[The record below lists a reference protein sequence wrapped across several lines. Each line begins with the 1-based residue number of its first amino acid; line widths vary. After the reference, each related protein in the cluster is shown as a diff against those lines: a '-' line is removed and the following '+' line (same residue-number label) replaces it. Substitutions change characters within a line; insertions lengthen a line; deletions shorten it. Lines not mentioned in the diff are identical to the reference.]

1 MASQTRRQYSDWNSF
16 KNMSSVQVS
25 AFAVWKSEFC
35 NIALLF
41 PAISVNCS
49 QISCFIS
56 VLVRKAA
63 NGKAELVLLDH
74 GLYEYLPPSVRQPL
88 CRLWKAIVMN
98 NHFDMKSHAC
108 ELGVEGNMSPFDG
121 KHISVNMALIQVP
134 FNWWERECKYR
145 TCHRN
150 VVESICNA
158 INLAALFNIISVME
172 FFWYNRRTVLYV
184 IL

>member
-1 MASQTRRQYSDWNSF
+1 
-16 KNMSSVQVS
+16 
-25 AFAVWKSEFC
+25 
-35 NIALLF
+35 
-41 PAISVNCS
+41 
-49 QISCFIS
+49 

-98 NHFDMKSHAC
+98 NHFDMKTHAR
-108 ELGVEGNMSPFDG
+108 ELGVEGNMSPFD
-121 KHISVNMALIQVP
+121 HISVNMALIQVH
-134 FNWWERECKYR
+134 FYWWETDCKYR

-158 INLAALFNIISVME
+158 INLAAFFTIISVMDL
-172 FFWYNRRTVLYV
+172 F
-184 IL
+184 